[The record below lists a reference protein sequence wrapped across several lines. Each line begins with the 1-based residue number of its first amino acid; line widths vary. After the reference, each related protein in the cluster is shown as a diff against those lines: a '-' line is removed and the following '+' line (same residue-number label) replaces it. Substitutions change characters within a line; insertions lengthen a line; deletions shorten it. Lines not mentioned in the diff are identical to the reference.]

1 MNNLFTQQGMIFVL
15 IVAGVL
21 IKRLNIVNDEGQ
33 KCMTNL
39 VIDVI
44 LPCNIIKAF
53 CIEFSEQKSN
63 ELVLVF
69 ALYDKGDIWDETKI
83 HNRTRQLTDE
93 ILKMW

>member
-39 VIDVI
+39 MIDVI
-44 LPCNIIKAF
+44 LPCNIIKG
-53 CIEFSEQKSN
+53 
-63 ELVLVF
+63 VL
-69 ALYDKGDIWDETKI
+69 
-83 HNRTRQLTDE
+83 H
-93 ILKMW
+93 